1 MKRILFFLCLVLAC
15 SLIACGDD
23 SSSGPKQDDS
33 SSLETSSSS
42 KNKKLSSSS
51 EKEKSS
57 SSLKESNEKDSGA
70 EEESGNGTDNP
81 EQNKSSSSSKEEP
94 SSSSIRYPANY
105 DPETKTLTDERDGEV
120 YKTVLINNQ
129 IWMAENLRY
138 MPEGPVRGCDE
149 LYTQEE
155 DSESVAIYGRHY
167 AWVDAMIL
175 PCDSILN
182 STWREKRTVQESEPH
197 QGICPEG
204 WHIPSTTEW
213 WELIDNVG
221 ILNILSTE
229 WVIQGQQG
237 TDLYGF
243 NLQHR
248 RSDQV
253 IGYITISGEFGECNF
268 AGFYDDSLLARAY
281 QLNRGNM
288 DGAIFYLRCIMD

>member
-1 MKRILFFLCLVLAC
+1 MKRILFSFCLISAC

-23 SSSGPKQDDS
+23 SSSGPKQDDETS
-33 SSLETSSSS
+33 IETSSSQEKS
-42 KNKKLSSSS
+42 SSSS
-51 EKEKSS
+51 EKATSSTSSSDEEEHSS
-57 SSLKESNEKDSGA
+57 SSMKF
-70 EEESGNGTDNP
+70 
-81 EQNKSSSSSKEEP
+81 
-94 SSSSIRYPANY
+94 PANY